1 MNFIDQDLIFLNSYE
16 LSDLI
21 HSCESWNE
29 KLDSFVTDMRSTEVD
44 DSEVRRHLK
53 INRRI
58 FIFD

>member
-1 MNFIDQDLIFLNSYE
+1 MLLIRTYFSVISYE

-21 HSCESWNE
+21 HARESRNE
-29 KLDSFVTDMRSTEVD
+29 KLDSFVTDMSRTQID